1 MKIII
6 IKPETDFNKKQIELL
21 SNYDVTFINDLDSFK
36 KYSFYDKEEKLLAI
50 DPDYTNWTFPNE
62 LLDTIKNLK
71 AICLSTTAFD
81 YIDLNYCKKN
91 NILVTNVPKY
101 AGDSVAE
108 YMFFQAIAL
117 AKKYPLQLK
126 NSNQQDYSNDFM
138 QILLKNKKV
147 GIIGLGNNGSK
158 LAKLCDSFGMNV
170 YYYNRTKK
178 SNNYKSASLD
188 YIFKNCDIIFE
199 TLAVNEGTKK
209 LITDEMINSMSKD
222 TIFISGTCR
231 NLFNSQL
238 VLEKVKNN
246 ELYGCAWEE
255 PNKGINDFE
264 GNVMVT
270 SEYAWFT
277 YEAKDTRIDI
287 WIESISSMLSD
298 NPINLVN

>member
-6 IKPETDFNKKQIELL
+6 IKPKNDFNIKQIEML
-21 SNYDVTFINDLDSFK
+21 SAYNTIFINDIELFK
-36 KYSFYDKEEKLLAI
+36 KYSFKDSEEKILAI
-50 DPDYTNWTFPNE
+50 DPDYTNWGFPNE
-62 LLDTIKNLK
+62 LLDTIQNLK

-81 YIDLNYCKKN
+81 YIDLEYCKKN
-91 NILVTNVPKY
+91 NIIVTNIPKY

-117 AKKYPLQLK
+117 TKKYPLQLK
-126 NSNQQDYSNDFM
+126 NNNKQDFSNNFM

-147 GIIGLGNNGSK
+147 GIIGLGNNGSR
-158 LAKLCDSFGMNV
+158 LAKLCDSFGMDV

-178 SNNYKSASLD
+178 DNNYKNTTLD

-199 TLAVNEGTKK
+199 TLAINDETNK
-209 LITDEMINSMSKD
+209 LITDKMINSMSKD
-222 TIFISGTCR
+222 TIFVSGSGK

-246 ELYGCAWEE
+246 EIYGCAWEE

-264 GNVMVT
+264 GNVMIT

-277 YEAKDTRIDI
+277 YEATETRIDI
-287 WIESISSMLSD
+287 WIECISSILG
-298 NPINLVN
+298 NKPINLIN